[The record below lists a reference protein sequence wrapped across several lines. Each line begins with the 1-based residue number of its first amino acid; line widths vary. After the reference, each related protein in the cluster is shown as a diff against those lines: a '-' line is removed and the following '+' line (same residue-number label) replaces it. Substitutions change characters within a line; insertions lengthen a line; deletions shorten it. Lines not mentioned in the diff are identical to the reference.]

1 MAWLL
6 VALGFTLFCSVVA
19 PSFWGGAWSPTPM
32 RVVDGMLD
40 MAQLAGHETLYD
52 LGAGDGRVLF
62 RAAKTRAAQ
71 VVGVEIDPVKCWF
84 LKAMVCAKGLSSV
97 RIVKGDFFRVDLS
110 GADVV
115 FLYLSPAAHNRLRE
129 KLERELKTGARV
141 VSYRRAMPGWR
152 AAQVDPSRRL
162 FLYQIGQE
170 TGCGQ
175 DGNQ

>member
-1 MAWLL
+1 MTWLL
-6 VALGFTLFCSVVA
+6 IALGFALFCSVVA

-40 MAQLAGHETLYD
+40 MAQLEDHEILYD

-71 VVGVEIDPVKCWF
+71 VVGVEIDPFKCGL
-84 LKAMVCAKGLSSV
+84 LKALVWAKGLSSV
-97 RIVKGDFFRVDLS
+97 RILKGDFFRVDLS

-115 FLYLSPAAHNRLRE
+115 FLYLSPVAHDRLRE

-141 VSYRRAMPGWR
+141 VCYRRVMPGWR

-162 FLYQIGQE
+162 FLYRIGQE
-170 TGCGQ
+170 MVCAQ
-175 DGNQ
+175 DGNE